1 MPSDI
6 IALPA
11 TDAEVL
17 KQWLNALFIAVEAA
31 EEKVAT
37 ARPGRPSAP

>member
-17 KQWLNALFIAVEAA
+17 K
-31 EEKVAT
+31 
-37 ARPGRPSAP
+37 